1 MHAHK
6 WLQILILAHLEILHS
21 DQCLHPRSEIDKLPL
36 ESPETSAGYCCCNP
50 VAGYGFVQPEGV
62 EADASEGHD
71 LFCHQVGCM
80 PSGCCI
86 ARQTPPCDAGHVPF
100 FEPAAL
106 SMAVIC
112 ENRYPRKSGTSGHMG
127 TGSDATAVQLT
138 CDIEV
143 TPMRAHEFRG
153 PSIVQA
159 VGLHPLACGGCDRS
173 LAEDV
178 TVSAESFASHPR
190 MMHPSI
196 NAKLSGRT
204 CGGALTVH

>member
-1 MHAHK
+1 MHAHN

-112 ENRYPRKSGTSGHMG
+112 ENRYPRKPGTSGHMG
-127 TGSDATAVQLT
+127 TGSDATAVQFRSLKCGHT
-138 CDIEV
+138 
-143 TPMRAHEFRG
+143 FRG

-159 VGLHPLACGGCDRS
+159 VGLHPL

-178 TVSAESFASHPR
+178 TARLRR
-190 MMHPSI
+190 M
-196 NAKLSGRT
+196 
-204 CGGALTVH
+204 